1 MLAASYLRARRLPF
15 VWYQLDADDADVA
28 TFVYHLGAAVR
39 LQARRG
45 RRRPLPLLKQEFQ
58 LGLASFAR
66 RFFRDVYSRLQ
77 PRFVVV
83 LDDYQEVSEHAV
95 LHDVVR
101 LAAAELPTGSR
112 LLILSRA
119 HPPAAL
125 AHLRATR
132 KIELVQWPALQLS
145 LAEATAIARR
155 RCSARLSA
163 RVIRA
168 LHHETDGWVAGL
180 VLCLEGGVGGA
191 AERRNAAPARS
202 RQAVFDYFAGE
213 IFRTESKRVQTVLME
228 TAFINPMSADL
239 AEALTGSPEARKIL
253 ERLSRRNYFTERYLE
268 HELVYRYHPLFRD
281 FLLARAETAFPPE
294 RLVSLRRTAARLLC
308 EHGRAQDAV
317 DLLRDA
323 HAWDELGALIRDEA
337 PGLVAQGRTATLS
350 DWLAQLPDRVV
361 PGNAWLLYW
370 RGLTHLTTVRRTA
383 C

>member
-1 MLAASYLRARRLPF
+1 MPSAPKPSRRARIRPPPSGKTTAPALENVVPRTRLFRRLDRARGPLLWLAGPPGSGKTVLAASYLRARRLPF

-39 LQARRG
+39 RQARRG

-125 AHLRATR
+125 AHLRATE

-155 RCSARLSA
+155 RRSARLSA
-163 RVIRA
+163 
-168 LHHETDGWVAGL
+168 
-180 VLCLEGGVGGA
+180 
-191 AERRNAAPARS
+191 
-202 RQAVFDYFAGE
+202 
-213 IFRTESKRVQTVLME
+213 
-228 TAFINPMSADL
+228 
-239 AEALTGSPEARKIL
+239 
-253 ERLSRRNYFTERYLE
+253 
-268 HELVYRYHPLFRD
+268 
-281 FLLARAETAFPPE
+281 
-294 RLVSLRRTAARLLC
+294 
-308 EHGRAQDAV
+308 
-317 DLLRDA
+317 
-323 HAWDELGALIRDEA
+323 
-337 PGLVAQGRTATLS
+337 
-350 DWLAQLPDRVV
+350 
-361 PGNAWLLYW
+361 
-370 RGLTHLTTVRRTA
+370 
-383 C
+383 